1 MSEFIM
7 KTYETKKQL
16 FARLSGSR
24 LTGRT
29 AIVVFIMLLICAGC
43 DTWRLEESVS
53 NENLKTGLDKID
65 TVRLAEHSISPPVTV
80 EEATEQITQ
89 QVTEPN
95 QPRRTVTLSIEQVR
109 AAALANNLDLE
120 IELVSPSIAQRILDE
135 EQAKFESTIFGSTN
149 YQRTEA
155 MGTGTVSET
164 QTSEL
169 GIEKPLPTGG
179 EIRIGLP
186 FSDDY
191 SPGGLADAAASVS
204 YIQSLLR
211 GAGTRIN
218 TQSIRIARHQW
229 NITSAR
235 TKLAAIYLLA
245 NADITYWR
253 LYAARKELEVRR
265 EQYKLAQ
272 NQLSHARKKVASG
285 SSPKIEI
292 VRAEAGLA
300 GRLEAVINAETAVQN
315 RQRDILSIM
324 NQEDMPLEAAVD
336 IVTETDPNP
345 LGLEL
350 DDKQLAEQALANR
363 MEMME
368 LEQRLTIDD
377 LNIEL
382 ARNTLLPDL
391 TLSYTYTARAQDGTL
406 RSTFEDLSGNSFDGH
421 SVGIFAAIPLGNRAA
436 KARLQRAKLEKIQDM
451 SARDRYRQII
461 RQEVYATVNELQGS
475 WRRILAAEQGVTAA
489 DRDYKVEQS
498 QFELGLSTST
508 NVLYSA
514 TGLADA
520 QLRRI
525 YAFADYEIAQIYLA
539 RATGTL
545 LGHGQILIASVDIN
559 ARNP

>member
-7 KTYETKKQL
+7 KTYEIKKQL
-16 FARLSGSR
+16 YARLSGSR

-29 AIVVFIMLLICAGC
+29 AILVFTILLIGAGC
-43 DTWRLEESVS
+43 DTWRPEESVS
-53 NENLKTGLDKID
+53 NEHLKTGLDKID
-65 TVRLAEHSISPPVTV
+65 TVRLADHSVSPPVTI
-80 EEATEQITQ
+80 EQATEQIAQ

-95 QPRRTVTLSIEQVR
+95 EARRTVTLSIEKVR
-109 AAALANNLDLE
+109 AAALANNLDMKV
-120 IELVSPSIAQRILDE
+120 ELVSPSIAQRILDE

-149 YQRTEA
+149 YQRSEGL
-155 MGTGTVSET
+155 GTGTVSKS
-164 QTSEL
+164 QTGEL

-179 EIRIGLP
+179 EIQIGLP

-191 SPGGLADAAASVS
+191 SSGGLADAAASVS

-235 TKLAAIYLLA
+235 TKLVAIHLLA
-245 NADITYWR
+245 NADIAYWR
-253 LYAARKELEVRR
+253 LYAAHKELEVRR

-272 NQLSHARKKVASG
+272 DLLSHARKKVAAG

-300 GRLEAVINAETAVQN
+300 SRLEAVINTETAVQS

-324 NQEDMPLEAAVD
+324 NQEDTPLEAAVD
-336 IVTETDPNP
+336 IVTETEPNP

-350 DDKQLAEQALANR
+350 DDNQLVEQAMANR

-368 LEQRLTIDD
+368 LEQLLTIDE

-382 ARNTLLPDL
+382 ARNALLPNL

-406 RSTFEDLSGNSFDGH
+406 RSTFEDLPGNSFDGH
-421 SVGIFAAIPLGNRAA
+421 SVGISAAIPFGNRAG
-436 KARLQRAKLEKIQDM
+436 KARVQRARLEKIQDM

-461 RQEVYATVNELQGS
+461 RQDVYDAVSDLRRD
-475 WRRILAAEQGVTAA
+475 WRRILAAKQSATAA
-489 DRDYKVEQS
+489 YRNYMVEQT
-498 QFELGLSTST
+498 QFQLGIRTST
-508 NVLYSA
+508 DVLFSA
-514 TGLADA
+514 TNLAEA
-520 QLRRI
+520 QLSMIR
-525 YAFADYEIAQIYLA
+525 ASADYEITQINLA

-545 LGHGQILIASVDIN
+545 LGHGQILIASVDID